1 MARPGTKLALLTS
14 CALIFAAPELTAQSG
29 SVLSDLSNPE
39 VQARYRAEAAKRIAC
54 PPIAGYDALMAAYA
68 ANATSKWDR
77 AAMGCALEYGAEAMK
92 ELSLPKN
99 LGWALATFRTDNI
112 ETHLGVFGAHLD
124 YFEVLDNSYSDHY
137 QGIEMSAE
145 LGLRWEQTRA
155 RAEVLLA
162 RIDPLVPKL
171 TEARLLRAAYLLAS
185 TLRETPTDAQNVAV
199 AAAIEDLQT
208 AIAENPGAL
217 DGLGPLL
224 LGQVLSALPEFMGG
238 DILAAIALLEQAHGF
253 NPNDLTVHRTLVEAY
268 LGERETDKAVALLEQ
283 ALTIDVSAENPQD
296 YVDDLKFL
304 GGLAQRA
311 GQPEIAARMAEART
325 AMLSAKPGLDPRKE
339 NAAMGHGGA
348 DPLTGKTPDD
358 LN

>member
-162 RIDPLVPKL
+162 RIDPAGEDTPA
-171 TEARLLRAAYLLAS
+171 ECLLPGLHPGPQV
-185 TLRETPTDAQNVAV
+185 EEQ
-199 AAAIEDLQT
+199 LQLPIRRR
-208 AIAENPGAL
+208 IAELCELIGRQRTAR
-217 DGLGPLL
+217 
-224 LGQVLSALPEFMGG
+224 
-238 DILAAIALLEQAHGF
+238 QAQRVT
-253 NPNDLTVHRTLVEAY
+253 DLTQPLDVDTHLGRGCHR
-268 LGERETDKAVALLEQ
+268 Q
-283 ALTIDVSAENPQD
+283 
-296 YVDDLKFL
+296 
-304 GGLAQRA
+304 QRRV
-311 GQPEIAARMAEART
+311 G
-325 AMLSAKPGLDPRKE
+325 AM
-339 NAAMGHGGA
+339 
-348 DPLTGKTPDD
+348 
-358 LN
+358 